1 MNRNITAT
9 ILVIVAI
16 GLYFTVTQS
25 IYSDAQAV
33 KGHNDQLAQALDN
46 AQQIIASRET
56 ITSQYNSIPQG
67 DRAKLDKMIP
77 NSVDNIRL
85 VIDLNNIAL
94 QNHFSLSDVKATVG
108 SSNAAA
114 KGASAAAGSAPAP
127 AAMPAAPISV
137 MGPSASIAEP
147 TLDKVQ
153 ISFKAS
159 ATYDQWISFM
169 QALESDLRIMDLT
182 HLTITANDS
191 GTYDFQAQLQT
202 YWLRQ

>member
-9 ILVIVAI
+9 ILVIIAI

-33 KGHNDQLAQALDN
+33 KDNNDQLSQALDN
-46 AQQIIASRET
+46 AQQIITSRET
-56 ITSQYNSIPQG
+56 ITSQYNSIPQE

-77 NSVDNIRL
+77 SSVDNIRL

-108 SSNAAA
+108 SGNAA
-114 KGASAAAGSAPAP
+114 KGGAPGSSAAPMPSSMPSAPV
-127 AAMPAAPISV
+127 SV
-137 MGPSASIAEP
+137 MGPASSISEP

-159 ATYDQWISFM
+159 ASYDQWISFM
-169 QALESDLRIMDLT
+169 QALESDLRVMDLT
-182 HLTITANDS
+182 HLTVTANDS
-191 GTYDFQAQLQT
+191 GTYDFQAQFQT